1 MSHRPGREAG
11 RKQFRVPHLFAPS
24 PRSACR
30 PAIRTAR
37 PSPLPFLYSGTI
49 LIALQSC
56 LAGHDRAPRS
66 TVSRAWEIRPAQF
79 PGEYDGRNETSIE
92 KRTPAPNRRYRESL
106 RACSVPQQ
114 HSRRNSH
121 PTMLSSGNRCNLLK
135 TKDRCTGYPTIFPGG
150 QSLFSNLQSQI
161 LLLRAGKRVSIK
173 TRCFSLQ
180 LIRNKRRRPATSGN
194 FSRVLFR
201 GLRCEDEP
209 RTCDGISANP
219 CRQRAVAARPFCRG
233 SCDCPG
239 RGPA

>member
-1 MSHRPGREAG
+1 MDETRRAS
-11 RKQFRVPHLFAPS
+11 
-24 PRSACR
+24 RSARQRRTGATENLCAHVPYLSNTPGAIPTR
-30 PAIRTAR
+30 QCFQVEIAATYSKQRIDAPATRQ
-37 PSPLPFLYSGTI
+37 F
-49 LIALQSC
+49 
-56 LAGHDRAPRS
+56 
-66 TVSRAWEIRPAQF
+66 SR
-79 PGEYDGRNETSIE
+79 
-92 KRTPAPNRRYRESL
+92 
-106 RACSVPQQ
+106 
-114 HSRRNSH
+114 
-121 PTMLSSGNRCNLLK
+121 
-135 TKDRCTGYPTIFPGG
+135 G

-219 CRQRAVAARPFCRG
+219 CRQRAVAARPSCRG
-233 SCDCPG
+233 SCDCPD